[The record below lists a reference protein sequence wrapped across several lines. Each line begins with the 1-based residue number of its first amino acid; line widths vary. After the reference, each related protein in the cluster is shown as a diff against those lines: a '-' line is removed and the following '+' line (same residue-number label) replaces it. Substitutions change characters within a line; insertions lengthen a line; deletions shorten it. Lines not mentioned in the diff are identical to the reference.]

1 MNELIKEK
9 ILDGIEDK
17 YLSEAMDYAKIH
29 KVKKQRLI
37 VREHGGMFCN
47 YHRTISFFVIYCG
60 CCRKYGSIRCFICNI
75 S

>member
-37 VREHGGMFCN
+37 HV
-47 YHRTISFFVIYCG
+47 
-60 CCRKYGSIRCFICNI
+60 
-75 S
+75 